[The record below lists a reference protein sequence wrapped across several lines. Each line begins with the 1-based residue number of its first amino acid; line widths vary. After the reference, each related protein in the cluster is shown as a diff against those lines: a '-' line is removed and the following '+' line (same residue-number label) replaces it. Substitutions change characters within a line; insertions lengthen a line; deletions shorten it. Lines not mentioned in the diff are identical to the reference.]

1 MIYVLNKENFKFIG
15 RFDNMKFAKEMLN
28 KEGITEDACIFAED
42 IGMKYVSRIVEVD
55 GKVIYNNKDWWTKEA
70 PYIIED
76 YENHS
81 VYDFLEVNK
90 PEEKRTKVS
99 LDRFKR
105 ELCQN
110 VNRINEI
117 DGRAGEVCYNIE
129 IGNEVIALFREEC
142 ILTDFKGITPMQIGA
157 KLAQAYTL
165 LMTGSFREAKQIFM
179 SVETDPF
186 LTAERKQ
193 KYIDMLDSADAIRYA
208 DAKDYIFT
216 TEEKKQ
222 IEETYKRVTTA
233 WSQSDW
239 NSYRYAL
246 ASIGADDKYI
256 MVIRHAD
263 RDSNDTGITGD
274 INETG
279 LNSCKT
285 VAEQMKDGTTWT
297 KDGVTYLIDCPANNA
312 HYFSTNYTRTKHTA
326 QALAEYRL
334 DTDSAAADFSGITD
348 ATATL
353 VAERFLKEPKDSGNS
368 DLLSRWINDPSSL
381 TQEELTVN
389 IGVSTQEAATERL
402 TTLANQ
408 FIQEI
413 IALAD
418 KRLNIFVTHDY
429 YLVPLVAAM
438 TDVKCSKTDSNK
450 WLNYEAG
457 LGIIFHSDN
466 TFEIFPIR
474 CKSKGYM

>member
-28 KEGITEDACIFAED
+28 KSGITEDDCIFAEET
-42 IGMKYVSRIVEVD
+42 GMKYVSRIVEVD

-90 PEEKRTKVS
+90 PEEARTKVS

-142 ILTDFKGITPMQIGA
+142 ILTDFQGITPMQIGA

-179 SVETDPF
+179 NVETDPF

-208 DAKDYIFT
+208 DSGDYIFT
-216 TEEKKQ
+216 TEEEKQ
-222 IEETYKRVTTA
+222 IEETYKRVTTS

-246 ASIGADDKYI
+246 ASIGSDDKYI

-263 RDSNDTGITGD
+263 RDSDDTGVTGD

-312 HYFSTNYTRTKHTA
+312 HYFSTNYTRTRHTA

-334 DTDSAAADFSGITD
+334 DTDSAASDYSGITD
-348 ATATL
+348 ATETL
-353 VAERFLKEPKDSGNS
+353 LSERFLKEPKESGNS
-368 DLLSRWINDPSSL
+368 DLLSRWINNPSSL

-389 IGVSTQEAATERL
+389 IGVSTPEEATARL
-402 TTLANQ
+402 TSLAKQ
-408 FIQEI
+408 FTQEI

-438 TDVKCSKTDSNK
+438 TDVEFLKGSK

-457 LGIIFHSDN
+457 LGIILHSDN
-466 TFEIFPIR
+466 TFEAFPIR
-474 CKSKGYM
+474 CKGSGYLQ

>member
-1 MIYVLNKENFKFIG
+1 MIYILNKENFKFIG

-28 KEGITEDACIFAED
+28 KEGILEDDCIFAEET
-42 IGMKYVSRIVEVD
+42 GMKYVSRIVEVD

-90 PEEKRTKVS
+90 PEGERTKVS

-186 LTAERKQ
+186 LTVERKQ

-208 DAKDYIFT
+208 DSGDYIFT
-216 TEEKKQ
+216 TEEEKK

-263 RDSNDTGITGD
+263 RNSDDTGVTGD

-312 HYFSTNYTRTKHTA
+312 HYFSTNYTRTRHTA

-334 DTDSAAADFSGITD
+334 DTDFAASDYSGITD
-348 ATATL
+348 ATETL
-353 VAERFLKEPKDSGNS
+353 LSERFLKEPKDSGNS
-368 DLLSRWINDPSSL
+368 DLLSRWINNPSSL

-389 IGVSTQEAATERL
+389 IGVSTPEEATTRL
-402 TTLANQ
+402 TALAKQ
-408 FIQEI
+408 FTQEI

-418 KRLNIFVTHDY
+418 KRLNVFVTHDY
-429 YLVPLVAAM
+429 YLVPFVAAM
-438 TDVKCSKTDSNK
+438 TDVEFLKGSK

-457 LGIIFHSDN
+457 LGIILHSDN

-474 CKSKGYM
+474 CKGSGYLQ

>member
-1 MIYVLNKENFKFIG
+1 MHYAVNKETNLVKYSA
-15 RFDNMKFAKEMLN
+15 DNLYLLQHVFELYQDDINNYKIL
-28 KEGITEDACIFAED
+28 EDS
-42 IGMKYVSRIVEVD
+42 GMKVVSRIIYVD
-55 GKVIYNNKDWWTKEA
+55 GKCIYNSKSFWLSDTPA
-70 PYIIED
+70 QIL
-76 YENHS
+76 ENYS
-81 VYDFLEVNK
+81 VHEVLDVLGK
-90 PEEKRTKVS
+90 PVDE
-99 LDRFKR
+99 LRFKIEKDNNQSR
-105 ELCQN
+105 LAAIEN
-110 VNRINEI
+110 
-117 DGRAGEVCYNIE
+117 RAGEVCYNIE

-142 ILTDFKGITPMQIGA
+142 ILTDFQGITPMQIGA

-179 SVETDPF
+179 MVETDPF

-208 DAKDYIFT
+208 NAEDYIFT

-334 DTDSAAADFSGITD
+334 DTDSAASDYSGITD
-348 ATATL
+348 ATETL
-353 VAERFLKEPKDSGNS
+353 LSERFLKEPKDSGNS
-368 DLLSRWINDPSSL
+368 DLLSRWINNPSSL
-381 TQEELTVN
+381 TQEELTIN
-389 IGVSTQEAATERL
+389 IGVSTPEEAAARL
-402 TTLANQ
+402 TALAKQ
-408 FIQEI
+408 FTQEI

-418 KRLNIFVTHDY
+418 KRLNVFVTHDY
-429 YLVPLVAAM
+429 YLVPFVAAM
-438 TDVKCSKTDSNK
+438 TDVEFLKGSK

-457 LGIIFHSDN
+457 LGIILHSDN

-474 CKSKGYM
+474 CKGSGYLQ

>member
-28 KEGITEDACIFAED
+28 KEGILEDDCIFAEET
-42 IGMKYVSRIVEVD
+42 GMKYVSRIVEVD

-90 PEEKRTKVS
+90 PEGERTKVS

-142 ILTDFKGITPMQIGA
+142 ILTDFQGITPMQIGA

-186 LTAERKQ
+186 LTVERKQ
-193 KYIDMLDSADAIRYA
+193 KYIDMLNSADAIRYA
-208 DAKDYIFT
+208 NAEDYIFT
-216 TEEKKQ
+216 TEEEKR

-334 DTDSAAADFSGITD
+334 DTDSAASDFSGITD
-348 ATATL
+348 ATETL
-353 VAERFLKEPKDSGNS
+353 VAERFLKEPKVSGNS

-389 IGVSTQEAATERL
+389 IGVSTAEEAAEKL
-402 TTLANQ
+402 TALANQ
-408 FIQEI
+408 FTQEI
-413 IALAD
+413 LALAD
-418 KRLNIFVTHDY
+418 KRLNVFVTHDY

-438 TDVKCSKTDSNK
+438 TDVKCSKTVSNK

-457 LGIIFHSDN
+457 LGIILHSDN
-466 TFEIFPIR
+466 TFEAFPIR
-474 CKSKGYM
+474 CKSNGYM

>member
-90 PEEKRTKVS
+90 PEGERTKVS

-142 ILTDFKGITPMQIGA
+142 ILTDFQGITPMQIGA

-389 IGVSTQEAATERL
+389 IGVSSAEEAAEKL
-402 TTLANQ
+402 TALANQ
-408 FIQEI
+408 FTQEI

-418 KRLNIFVTHDY
+418 KRLNVFVTHDY

-438 TDVKCSKTDSNK
+438 TDIKCSKTDSNK

-457 LGIIFHSDN
+457 LGIILHSDN

>member
-90 PEEKRTKVS
+90 PEEERTKVS

-142 ILTDFKGITPMQIGA
+142 ILTDFQGITPMQIGA

-222 IEETYKRVTTA
+222 IEETYKRVTA
-233 WSQSDW
+233 SWSQSDW

-353 VAERFLKEPKDSGNS
+353 VAERFLKEPKVSGNS

-408 FIQEI
+408 FTQEI

-418 KRLNIFVTHDY
+418 KRLNVFVTHDY

-438 TDVKCSKTDSNK
+438 TDIKCSKTDSNK

-457 LGIIFHSDN
+457 LGIILHSDN

>member
-1 MIYVLNKENFKFIG
+1 MHYAVNKETNLVKYSA
-15 RFDNMKFAKEMLN
+15 DNLYLLQHVFELYQDDINNYKIL
-28 KEGITEDACIFAED
+28 EDS
-42 IGMKYVSRIVEVD
+42 GMKVVSRIIYVD
-55 GKVIYNNKDWWTKEA
+55 GKCIYNSKSFWLSDTPA
-70 PYIIED
+70 QIL
-76 YENHS
+76 ENYSEH
-81 VYDFLEVNK
+81 EVLDVLGK
-90 PEEKRTKVS
+90 PVDE
-99 LDRFKR
+99 LRFKIEKDNNQSR
-105 ELCQN
+105 LAAIEN
-110 VNRINEI
+110 
-117 DGRAGEVCYNIE
+117 RAGEVCYNIE

-142 ILTDFKGITPMQIGA
+142 ILTDFQGITPMQIGV

-179 SVETDPF
+179 NVETDPF

-208 DAKDYIFT
+208 DSGDYIFT
-216 TEEKKQ
+216 TEEEKQ
-222 IEETYKRVTTA
+222 IEETYKRVTTSWA
-233 WSQSDW
+233 QSDW

-246 ASIGADDKYI
+246 ASIGANDKYI

-263 RDSNDTGITGD
+263 RNSDDTGITGD

-297 KDGVTYLIDCPANNA
+297 KDGVTYLIDCPANNS

-326 QALAEYRL
+326 QALATYRL
-334 DTDSAAADFSGITD
+334 DTDSAASDYSGITD
-348 ATATL
+348 ATDIL
-353 VAERFLKEPKDSGNS
+353 VAERFLKEPKESGNS

-389 IGVSTQEAATERL
+389 LGVNSAEEATTKL
-402 TTLANQ
+402 VTLANQ
-408 FIQEI
+408 FTQEI

-418 KRLNIFVTHDY
+418 KRLNVFVTHDY
-429 YLVPLVAAM
+429 FLVPLVAAM
-438 TDVKCSKTDSNK
+438 TDVKLSKTDSNK

-457 LGIIFHSDN
+457 LGIILHNDD
-466 TFEIFPIR
+466 TFEVFPIR
-474 CKSKGYM
+474 CKSNGYM

>member
-1 MIYVLNKENFKFIG
+1 MIYVLNKENFKFVG

-28 KEGITEDACIFAED
+28 KSGILEDDCIFAEET
-42 IGMKYVSRIVEVD
+42 GMKYRSRIVEVD

-90 PEEKRTKVS
+90 PEVERTKVS

-142 ILTDFKGITPMQIGA
+142 ILTDFQGITPMQIGV

-165 LMTGSFREAKQIFM
+165 LMTGSFREAKQVFM
-179 SVETDPF
+179 NVETDPF

-208 DAKDYIFT
+208 DSGDYIFT
-216 TEEKKQ
+216 TEEEKQ
-222 IEETYKRVTTA
+222 IEETYKRVTTS
-233 WSQSDW
+233 WSQIDW

-263 RDSNDTGITGD
+263 RDSNDTGVTGD

-334 DTDSAAADFSGITD
+334 DTDSAASDYSGITD
-348 ATATL
+348 ATETL
-353 VAERFLKEPKDSGNS
+353 LSERFLKEPKVSGNS
-368 DLLSRWINDPSSL
+368 DLLSRWINNPSSL

-389 IGVSTQEAATERL
+389 IGVSTPEEATARL
-402 TTLANQ
+402 TSLAKQ
-408 FIQEI
+408 FTQEI

-438 TDVKCSKTDSNK
+438 TDVEFLKGSK

-457 LGIIFHSDN
+457 LGIILHSDN
-466 TFEIFPIR
+466 TFEAFPIR
-474 CKSKGYM
+474 CKGSGYLQ

>member
-28 KEGITEDACIFAED
+28 KEGIIEDNCIFAEET
-42 IGMKYVSRIVEVD
+42 GMKYVSRIVEVD

-90 PEEKRTKVS
+90 PKEKRTKVS

-142 ILTDFKGITPMQIGA
+142 ILTDFQGITPMQIGA

-179 SVETDPF
+179 SVETDQF

-216 TEEKKQ
+216 TEEK
-222 IEETYKRVTTA
+222 
-233 WSQSDW
+233 
-239 NSYRYAL
+239 N
-246 ASIGADDKYI
+246 
-256 MVIRHAD
+256 
-263 RDSNDTGITGD
+263 
-274 INETG
+274 
-279 LNSCKT
+279 
-285 VAEQMKDGTTWT
+285 
-297 KDGVTYLIDCPANNA
+297 LI
-312 HYFSTNYTRTKHTA
+312 
-326 QALAEYRL
+326 
-334 DTDSAAADFSGITD
+334 
-348 ATATL
+348 
-353 VAERFLKEPKDSGNS
+353 
-368 DLLSRWINDPSSL
+368 
-381 TQEELTVN
+381 
-389 IGVSTQEAATERL
+389 
-402 TTLANQ
+402 
-408 FIQEI
+408 
-413 IALAD
+413 
-418 KRLNIFVTHDY
+418 
-429 YLVPLVAAM
+429 
-438 TDVKCSKTDSNK
+438 
-450 WLNYEAG
+450 
-457 LGIIFHSDN
+457 
-466 TFEIFPIR
+466 
-474 CKSKGYM
+474 

>member
-55 GKVIYNNKDWWTKEA
+55 GKVIYNNKDWWSKEA

-90 PEEKRTKVS
+90 PEAERTKVS

>member
-28 KEGITEDACIFAED
+28 KEGILEDDCIFAEET
-42 IGMKYVSRIVEVD
+42 GMKYVSRIVEVD
-55 GKVIYNNKDWWTKEA
+55 GKVIYNNKDWWTKKA

-90 PEEKRTKVS
+90 PEEERTKVS

-142 ILTDFKGITPMQIGA
+142 ILTDFQGITPMQIGA

-186 LTAERKQ
+186 LTVERKQ

-222 IEETYKRVTTA
+222 IEETYKRVTTS

-263 RDSNDTGITGD
+263 RDSNDTGVTGD
-274 INETG
+274 INSTG
-279 LNSCKT
+279 LDSCKT
-285 VAEQMKDGTTWT
+285 VAEQMKDGTSWT

-312 HYFSTNYTRTKHTA
+312 HYFSTNYTRTRHTA

-334 DTDSAAADFSGITD
+334 DTDSAASDYSGITD
-348 ATATL
+348 ATETL
-353 VAERFLKEPKDSGNS
+353 LSERFLKEPKDSGNS

-389 IGVSTQEAATERL
+389 IGVSTPEEAVARL
-402 TTLANQ
+402 TALANQ
-408 FIQEI
+408 FTQEI

-418 KRLNIFVTHDY
+418 KRLNVFVTHDY
-429 YLVPLVAAM
+429 YLVPFVAAM
-438 TDVKCSKTDSNK
+438 TEIKFEKGGN

-457 LGIIFHSDN
+457 LGIILHSDN

-474 CKSKGYM
+474 CKGSGYLK

>member
-1 MIYVLNKENFKFIG
+1 M
-15 RFDNMKFAKEMLN
+15 
-28 KEGITEDACIFAED
+28 
-42 IGMKYVSRIVEVD
+42 
-55 GKVIYNNKDWWTKEA
+55 
-70 PYIIED
+70 
-76 YENHS
+76 
-81 VYDFLEVNK
+81 YDFLEVNK
-90 PEEKRTKVS
+90 PEEERTKVS

-142 ILTDFKGITPMQIGA
+142 ILTDFQGITPMQIGA

-179 SVETDPF
+179 MVETDPF
-186 LTAERKQ
+186 LTAKRKQ

-208 DAKDYIFT
+208 DSGDYIFT
-216 TEEKKQ
+216 TEEEKK
-222 IEETYKRVTTA
+222 IEETYKRVTTS

-246 ASIGADDKYI
+246 AGIGADDKYI

-263 RDSNDTGITGD
+263 RDSNDTGVTGD
-274 INETG
+274 INSTG
-279 LNSCKT
+279 LDSCKT
-285 VAEQMKDGTTWT
+285 VAEQMKDGTSWT

-312 HYFSTNYTRTKHTA
+312 HYFSTNYTRTRHTA

-334 DTDSAAADFSGITD
+334 DTDSAASDYSGITD
-348 ATATL
+348 ATETL
-353 VAERFLKEPKDSGNS
+353 LSERFLKEPKDSGNS
-368 DLLSRWINDPSSL
+368 DLLSRWINNPSSL

-389 IGVSTQEAATERL
+389 IGVSTPEEAVARL
-402 TTLANQ
+402 TALANQ
-408 FIQEI
+408 FTQEI

-418 KRLNIFVTHDY
+418 KRLNVFVTHDY
-429 YLVPLVAAM
+429 YLVPFVAAM
-438 TDVKCSKTDSNK
+438 TEIKFEKGGN

-457 LGIIFHSDN
+457 LGIILHSDN

-474 CKSKGYM
+474 CKGSGYLK

>member
-1 MIYVLNKENFKFIG
+1 MHYAVNKETNLVKYSA
-15 RFDNMKFAKEMLN
+15 DNLYLLQHVFELYQDDINNYKIL
-28 KEGITEDACIFAED
+28 EDS
-42 IGMKYVSRIVEVD
+42 GMKVVSRIIYVD
-55 GKVIYNNKDWWTKEA
+55 GKCIYNSKSFWLSDTPA
-70 PYIIED
+70 QIL
-76 YENHS
+76 ENYSEH
-81 VYDFLEVNK
+81 EVLDVLGK
-90 PEEKRTKVS
+90 PVDE
-99 LDRFKR
+99 LRFKIEKDNNQSR
-105 ELCQN
+105 LAAIEN
-110 VNRINEI
+110 
-117 DGRAGEVCYNIE
+117 RAGEVCYNIE

-142 ILTDFKGITPMQIGA
+142 ILTDFQGITPMQIGV
-157 KLAQAYTL
+157 KLEQAYTL

-179 SVETDPF
+179 NVETDPF

-208 DAKDYIFT
+208 DSGDYIFT
-216 TEEKKQ
+216 TEEEKQ

-246 ASIGADDKYI
+246 ASIGANDKYI

-263 RDSNDTGITGD
+263 RDSADTGITGD

-285 VAEQMKDGTTWT
+285 VGEQMKDGTTWT

-326 QALAEYRL
+326 QALATYRL
-334 DTDSAAADFSGITD
+334 DTDSAASDYSGITD
-348 ATATL
+348 ATETL
-353 VAERFLKEPKDSGNS
+353 LSERFLKEPKESGNS
-368 DLLSRWINDPSSL
+368 DLLSRWINNPSSL

-389 IGVSTQEAATERL
+389 LGVNSAEEATTKL
-402 TTLANQ
+402 VTLANQ
-408 FIQEI
+408 FTQEI

-418 KRLNIFVTHDY
+418 KKLNVFVTHDY
-429 YLVPLVAAM
+429 FLVPLVAAM
-438 TDVKCSKTDSNK
+438 TDLKCSKTDSNK

-457 LGIIFHSDN
+457 LGIILHNDN
-466 TFEIFPIR
+466 TFEAFPIR
-474 CKSKGYM
+474 CKSNGYM

>member
-28 KEGITEDACIFAED
+28 KEGILEDDCIFAEET
-42 IGMKYVSRIVEVD
+42 GMKYVSRIVEVD

-90 PEEKRTKVS
+90 PEVERTKVS

-142 ILTDFKGITPMQIGA
+142 ILTDFQGITPMQIGA

-179 SVETDPF
+179 MVETDPF

-208 DAKDYIFT
+208 DSGDYIFT

-222 IEETYKRVTTA
+222 IEETYKRVTTS
-233 WSQSDW
+233 WSQIDW

-246 ASIGADDKYI
+246 ASIGTDDKYI
-256 MVIRHAD
+256 MIIRHAD
-263 RDSNDTGITGD
+263 RDSNDTGVTGD

-312 HYFSTNYTRTKHTA
+312 HYFSTNYARTRHTA

-334 DTDSAAADFSGITD
+334 DTDSAASDYSGITD
-348 ATATL
+348 ATETL
-353 VAERFLKEPKDSGNS
+353 LSERFLKEPKVSGNS
-368 DLLSRWINDPSSL
+368 DLLSRWINNPSSL

-389 IGVSTQEAATERL
+389 IGVSTPEEATARL
-402 TTLANQ
+402 TSLAKQ
-408 FIQEI
+408 FTQEI

-418 KRLNIFVTHDY
+418 KRLNIFITHDY

-438 TDVKCSKTDSNK
+438 TDVEFLKGSK

-457 LGIIFHSDN
+457 LGIILHSDN
-466 TFEIFPIR
+466 TFEAFPIR
-474 CKSKGYM
+474 CKGSGYLQ

>member
-28 KEGITEDACIFAED
+28 KEGIIEDACIFAED

-142 ILTDFKGITPMQIGA
+142 ILTDFQGITPMQIGA

-368 DLLSRWINDPSSL
+368 DLISRWINVPSSL

-457 LGIIFHSDN
+457 LGIILHSDN

>member
-1 MIYVLNKENFKFIG
+1 MHYAVNKETNLVKYSA
-15 RFDNMKFAKEMLN
+15 DNLYLLQHVFELYQDDINNYKIL
-28 KEGITEDACIFAED
+28 EDS
-42 IGMKYVSRIVEVD
+42 GMKVVSRIIYVD
-55 GKVIYNNKDWWTKEA
+55 GKCIYNSKSFWLSDTPA
-70 PYIIED
+70 QIL
-76 YENHS
+76 ENYSEH
-81 VYDFLEVNK
+81 EVLDVLGK
-90 PEEKRTKVS
+90 PVDE
-99 LDRFKR
+99 LRFKIEKDNNQSR
-105 ELCQN
+105 LAAIEN
-110 VNRINEI
+110 
-117 DGRAGEVCYNIE
+117 RAGEVCYNIE

-142 ILTDFKGITPMQIGA
+142 ILTDFQGITPMQIGV
-157 KLAQAYTL
+157 KLEQAYTL

-179 SVETDPF
+179 NVETDPF

-208 DAKDYIFT
+208 DSGDYIFT
-216 TEEKKQ
+216 TEEEKQ
-222 IEETYKRVTTA
+222 IEETYKRVTTS

-263 RDSNDTGITGD
+263 RNSDDTGVTGD

-312 HYFSTNYTRTKHTA
+312 HYFSTNCTRTKHTA
-326 QALAEYRL
+326 QALATYRL
-334 DTDSAAADFSGITD
+334 DTDSAASDYSGITD
-348 ATATL
+348 ATDIL
-353 VAERFLKEPKDSGNS
+353 VAERFLKEPKESGNS

-389 IGVSTQEAATERL
+389 LGVNSAEEATTKL
-402 TTLANQ
+402 VTLANQ
-408 FIQEI
+408 FTQEI

-418 KRLNIFVTHDY
+418 KRLNVFVTHDY
-429 YLVPLVAAM
+429 FLVPLVAAM
-438 TDVKCSKTDSNK
+438 TDVKLSKTDSNK

-457 LGIIFHSDN
+457 LGIILHNDD
-466 TFEIFPIR
+466 TFEVFPIR
-474 CKSKGYM
+474 CKSNGYM

>member
-28 KEGITEDACIFAED
+28 KEGIIEDACIFAED

-90 PEEKRTKVS
+90 PEAERIKVS

-105 ELCQN
+105 ELYQN

-142 ILTDFKGITPMQIGA
+142 ILTDFHGITPMQIGA

-186 LTAERKQ
+186 LTVERKQ
-193 KYIDMLDSADAIRYA
+193 KYIDMLNSADAIRYA
-208 DAKDYIFT
+208 NAEDYIFT
-216 TEEKKQ
+216 TEEEKR

-334 DTDSAAADFSGITD
+334 DTDSAASDFSGITD
-348 ATATL
+348 ATETL
-353 VAERFLKEPKDSGNS
+353 VAERFLKEPKVSGNS

-389 IGVSTQEAATERL
+389 IGVSTAEEAAEKL
-402 TTLANQ
+402 TALANQ
-408 FIQEI
+408 FTQEI
-413 IALAD
+413 LALAD
-418 KRLNIFVTHDY
+418 KRLNVFVTHDY

-438 TDVKCSKTDSNK
+438 TDVKCSKTVSNK

-457 LGIIFHSDN
+457 LGIILHSDN
-466 TFEIFPIR
+466 TFEAFPIR
-474 CKSKGYM
+474 CKSNGYM

>member
-1 MIYVLNKENFKFIG
+1 
-15 RFDNMKFAKEMLN
+15 
-28 KEGITEDACIFAED
+28 
-42 IGMKYVSRIVEVD
+42 
-55 GKVIYNNKDWWTKEA
+55 
-70 PYIIED
+70 
-76 YENHS
+76 
-81 VYDFLEVNK
+81 
-90 PEEKRTKVS
+90 
-99 LDRFKR
+99 
-105 ELCQN
+105 
-110 VNRINEI
+110 
-117 DGRAGEVCYNIE
+117 
-129 IGNEVIALFREEC
+129 
-142 ILTDFKGITPMQIGA
+142 
-157 KLAQAYTL
+157 
-165 LMTGSFREAKQIFM
+165 M

-208 DAKDYIFT
+208 SAEDYIFT
-216 TEEKKQ
+216 TEEEKQ
-222 IEETYKRVTTA
+222 IEETYKRVTTS
-233 WSQSDW
+233 WTQSDW

-246 ASIGADDKYI
+246 ASIGANDKYI

-263 RDSNDTGITGD
+263 RDSNDTGVTGD

-312 HYFSTNYTRTKHTA
+312 HYFSTNYARTRHTA

-334 DTDSAAADFSGITD
+334 DTDSAASDFSGITD

-353 VAERFLKEPKDSGNS
+353 VAERFLKEPKVSGNS
-368 DLLSRWINDPSSL
+368 DLLSRWINNPSSL

-389 IGVSTQEAATERL
+389 IGVSTPEEATARL
-402 TTLANQ
+402 TALANQ
-408 FIQEI
+408 FTQEI

-418 KRLNIFVTHDY
+418 KRLNIFITHDY

-438 TDVKCSKTDSNK
+438 TDIKCSKSDSSK

-457 LGIIFHSDN
+457 LGIILHSDN
-466 TFEIFPIR
+466 TFEAFPIR
-474 CKSKGYM
+474 CKGSGYLQ

>member
-1 MIYVLNKENFKFIG
+1 MHYAVNKETNLVKYSA
-15 RFDNMKFAKEMLN
+15 DNLYLLQHVFELYQDDINNYKIL
-28 KEGITEDACIFAED
+28 EDS
-42 IGMKYVSRIVEVD
+42 GMKVVSRIIYVD
-55 GKVIYNNKDWWTKEA
+55 GKCIYNSKSFWLSDTPA
-70 PYIIED
+70 QIL
-76 YENHS
+76 ENYSEH
-81 VYDFLEVNK
+81 EVLDVLGK
-90 PEEKRTKVS
+90 PVDE
-99 LDRFKR
+99 LRFKIEKDNNQSR
-105 ELCQN
+105 LAAIEN
-110 VNRINEI
+110 
-117 DGRAGEVCYNIE
+117 RAGEVCYNIE

-142 ILTDFKGITPMQIGA
+142 ILTDFQGITPMQIGV
-157 KLAQAYTL
+157 KLEQAYTL

-179 SVETDPF
+179 NVETDPF

-208 DAKDYIFT
+208 DSGDYIFT
-216 TEEKKQ
+216 TEEEKQ

-246 ASIGADDKYI
+246 ASIGANDKYI

-263 RDSNDTGITGD
+263 RNSDDTGVTGD

-326 QALAEYRL
+326 QALATYRL
-334 DTDSAAADFSGITD
+334 DTDSAASDYSGITD
-348 ATATL
+348 ATDIL
-353 VAERFLKEPKDSGNS
+353 VAERFLKEPKESGNS
-368 DLLSRWINDPSSL
+368 DLLSRWINNPSSL

-389 IGVSTQEAATERL
+389 LGVNSAEEATTKL
-402 TTLANQ
+402 VTLAKQ
-408 FIQEI
+408 FTQEI

-418 KRLNIFVTHDY
+418 KRLNVFVTHDY
-429 YLVPLVAAM
+429 FLVPLVAAM
-438 TDVKCSKTDSNK
+438 TDVKLSKTDSNK

-457 LGIIFHSDN
+457 LGIILHNDD
-466 TFEIFPIR
+466 TFEVFPIR
-474 CKSKGYM
+474 CKSNGYM

>member
-28 KEGITEDACIFAED
+28 KEGILEDDCIFAEET
-42 IGMKYVSRIVEVD
+42 GMKYVSRIVEVD

-90 PEEKRTKVS
+90 PVEERTKVS

-142 ILTDFKGITPMQIGA
+142 ILTDFQGITPMQIGA

-179 SVETDPF
+179 SVETDQF

-222 IEETYKRVTTA
+222 I
-233 WSQSDW
+233 
-239 NSYRYAL
+239 
-246 ASIGADDKYI
+246 
-256 MVIRHAD
+256 
-263 RDSNDTGITGD
+263 
-274 INETG
+274 
-279 LNSCKT
+279 
-285 VAEQMKDGTTWT
+285 
-297 KDGVTYLIDCPANNA
+297 
-312 HYFSTNYTRTKHTA
+312 
-326 QALAEYRL
+326 
-334 DTDSAAADFSGITD
+334 
-348 ATATL
+348 
-353 VAERFLKEPKDSGNS
+353 
-368 DLLSRWINDPSSL
+368 
-381 TQEELTVN
+381 
-389 IGVSTQEAATERL
+389 
-402 TTLANQ
+402 
-408 FIQEI
+408 
-413 IALAD
+413 
-418 KRLNIFVTHDY
+418 
-429 YLVPLVAAM
+429 
-438 TDVKCSKTDSNK
+438 
-450 WLNYEAG
+450 
-457 LGIIFHSDN
+457 
-466 TFEIFPIR
+466 
-474 CKSKGYM
+474 

>member
-1 MIYVLNKENFKFIG
+1 
-15 RFDNMKFAKEMLN
+15 MKV
-28 KEGITEDACIFAED
+28 
-42 IGMKYVSRIVEVD
+42 VSRIIYVD
-55 GKVIYNNKDWWTKEA
+55 GKCIYNSKSFWLSDTPA
-70 PYIIED
+70 QIL
-76 YENHS
+76 ENYSEH
-81 VYDFLEVNK
+81 EVLDVLGK
-90 PEEKRTKVS
+90 PVDE
-99 LDRFKR
+99 LRFKIEKDNNQSR
-105 ELCQN
+105 LAAIEN
-110 VNRINEI
+110 
-117 DGRAGEVCYNIE
+117 RAGEVCYNIE

-142 ILTDFKGITPMQIGA
+142 ILTDFQGITPMQIGV
-157 KLAQAYTL
+157 KLEQAYTL

-179 SVETDPF
+179 NVETDPF

-208 DAKDYIFT
+208 DSGDYIFT
-216 TEEKKQ
+216 TEEEKQ
-222 IEETYKRVTTA
+222 IEETYKRVTTS

-246 ASIGADDKYI
+246 ASIGAADKYI

-263 RDSNDTGITGD
+263 RNSNDTGITGD

-312 HYFSTNYTRTKHTA
+312 HYFSTNYTRTRHTA

-334 DTDSAAADFSGITD
+334 DTDSAASDYSGITD
-348 ATATL
+348 ATETL
-353 VAERFLKEPKDSGNS
+353 LSERFLKEPKDSGNS
-368 DLLSRWINDPSSL
+368 DLLSRWINNPSSL

-389 IGVSTQEAATERL
+389 IGVSTPEEAAARL
-402 TTLANQ
+402 TALAKQ
-408 FIQEI
+408 FTQEI

-418 KRLNIFVTHDY
+418 KRLNVFVTHDY
-429 YLVPLVAAM
+429 YLVPFVAAM
-438 TDVKCSKTDSNK
+438 TDVEFLKGSK

-457 LGIIFHSDN
+457 LGIILHSDN

-474 CKSKGYM
+474 CKGSGYLQ